1 MINLN
6 SQNFGRRLSTAAFG
20 FGLIGI
26 VLWLLSYVW
35 ILFRFAGRET
45 EAVWSFVISVE
56 IGAMAAGLISIAA
69 GLIARRLVAPE
80 GAYSR
85 NAQRGTK
92 LGAAV
97 WVCIVLFNLI
107 GIFFFS

>member
-1 MINLN
+1 M
-6 SQNFGRRLSTAAFG
+6 AAFG
-20 FGLIGI
+20 FGLIGF

-45 EAVWSFVISVE
+45 DAVWSFVLSVE
-56 IGAMAAGLISIAA
+56 IGAMAAGLISIAS
-69 GLIARRLVAPE
+69 GLIAGRFIE
-80 GAYSR
+80 TDGTYSR
-85 NAQRGTK
+85 RARHGAK

-97 WVCIVLFNLI
+97 WVCIVLFNLM